1 MSSDES
7 YNESKEKLMTLNL
20 LKLTFEKFESLE
32 SMKNYLLENNVE
44 VSIANLSRYLNG
56 KAIPKSKLKNQLL
69 EVLIRGGKKGISIK
83 ELIKNNIE
91 IFSDSSGNTGIS
103 NSNLLKDLKILK
115 AVLFLAFKKE
125 MISKDTDKVLC
136 KEVESIP
143 IAMALAE
150 LLNVDCLYA
159 RKEKPI
165 GKSVSHSEDILA
177 ITSGRIETLYLP
189 ENSIQEEEKILIV
202 TDVNK
207 TGATIKALTKL
218 VEKFNA
224 IPYKAVSLISLGSHW
239 DDISEFEG
247 VPFSTLLSVPTTT
260 A

>member
-7 YNESKEKLMTLNL
+7 YKESKEKLMTLNI
-20 LKLTFEKFESLE
+20 LKLNFEKFESLE
-32 SMKNYLLENNVE
+32 SMRNYLLENNVE
-44 VSIANLSRYLNG
+44 VSVANLSRYLNG

-69 EVLIRGGKKGISIK
+69 EVLLKEGKRGVSIE
-83 ELIKNNIE
+83 ELIKKNIE
-91 IFSDSSGNTGIS
+91 VFSDSSGNVGII
-103 NSNLLKDLKILK
+103 NSNLLKDLNILK
-115 AVLFLAFKKE
+115 AVLFLALKKE
-125 MISKDTDKVLC
+125 IIPKDIDKVLC

-143 IAMALAE
+143 IAMVLAE

-159 RKEKPI
+159 RREKPI
-165 GKSVSHSEDILA
+165 GKVISHSEDILA

-189 ENSIQEEEKILIV
+189 ENSIVEEEKILII

-207 TGATIKALTKL
+207 SGATIKALTRL

-239 DDISEFEG
+239 DDISEYEG
-247 VPFSTLLSVPTTT
+247 IAFNSLYSVGT
-260 A
+260 